1 MSIGHQPPNRLSDP
15 FRSHVIQLVG
25 IAFVLF
31 LPATI
36 LGQVFGEQR
45 IISSAINDPEGLH
58 YEDLDGDGAIDVLI
72 GSSYSGSLVWF
83 RNLGPGVYSNS
94 ISIDRLPGAILHITT
109 ADLNTDGHLDVV
121 VSGGNFGFSLSYYPN
136 DGLGNFGG
144 PVPIN
149 GTSDGFFDVHCADI
163 DGDDDLDVVA
173 SARWGNYL
181 AWFENDGTG
190 TFIETYNLEVIE
202 FPMGLVVDDMDG
214 DEDID
219 IIVAVAASVNQNAH
233 ILQFTNEG
241 DGLFGAGAL
250 LDEPDGGSGH
260 IISVD
265 FDGDGDLDLATV
277 EPWDN
282 QVALYSNNGDGA
294 FSDPVV
300 VGDSISGAARLLV
313 TDLNGDQLSDFV
325 ISTGSSGNTVWGIL
339 NAGDGLFN
347 DPQTI
352 AVGLDSPQ
360 LIACFDQ
367 DGDGDQDV
375 AFASS
380 SQDKI
385 ALAQNE
391 GFGTFEPYVWIQTGV
406 TEAESVVFADVD
418 GDGDLDALSATRGD
432 QKISWFENDGSA
444 NFSIEHILSL
454 EYKTYEIVATDFDG
468 DGDTDLAAAAHEYLL
483 WFENDGDGV
492 FTEHLLQYTINR
504 TFEAVVAADFD
515 EDGFVDLAAGSDAF
529 AVACSNCTV
538 GLFMNN
544 PSGGFSPSVPID
556 AQILGLNNIE
566 LGDIDGDG
574 DLDILASASGN
585 DDLIGWLENLG
596 GGSFSS
602 VIPINQTLNYPSSLQ
617 VVDLDG
623 DGHQDVL
630 ATNLSWVD
638 EKMCWWPNL
647 GGGNFEGYTT
657 IEDDVYQP
665 ECAIGADF
673 DSDGDIDIV
682 SGVGCCD
689 LTYFEN
695 LGAGDFAEGILITEN
710 VNQANSLFV
719 ADIDDDGDLDVA
731 SSSSGDNKIA
741 WYPNTQGEGCLDPVA
756 TNYDPDAWI
765 DNGSCCLMP
774 SSCSGD
780 TNCDGLVDSLDVL
793 SVLGSFDCVGFDCP
807 LDMDGDGVVGVSD
820 FMLVLGGFG
829 MECE

>member
-1 MSIGHQPPNRLSDP
+1 M
-15 FRSHVIQLVG
+15 G

-265 FDGDGDLDLATV
+265 F
-277 EPWDN
+277 
-282 QVALYSNNGDGA
+282 
-294 FSDPVV
+294 
-300 VGDSISGAARLLV
+300 
-313 TDLNGDQLSDFV
+313 
-325 ISTGSSGNTVWGIL
+325 
-339 NAGDGLFN
+339 
-347 DPQTI
+347 
-352 AVGLDSPQ
+352 
-360 LIACFDQ
+360 
-367 DGDGDQDV
+367 
-375 AFASS
+375 
-380 SQDKI
+380 
-385 ALAQNE
+385 
-391 GFGTFEPYVWIQTGV
+391 
-406 TEAESVVFADVD
+406 
-418 GDGDLDALSATRGD
+418 
-432 QKISWFENDGSA
+432 
-444 NFSIEHILSL
+444 
-454 EYKTYEIVATDFDG
+454 
-468 DGDTDLAAAAHEYLL
+468 
-483 WFENDGDGV
+483 
-492 FTEHLLQYTINR
+492 
-504 TFEAVVAADFD
+504 
-515 EDGFVDLAAGSDAF
+515 
-529 AVACSNCTV
+529 
-538 GLFMNN
+538 
-544 PSGGFSPSVPID
+544 
-556 AQILGLNNIE
+556 
-566 LGDIDGDG
+566 DGDG